1 MVRWCI
7 RVDREEGGE
16 AGGGQTRPEEMG
28 ANGEAIMTD
37 QEVLDDLKKEME
49 KTVAAFRRDL
59 ARTRT
64 GRASTALL
72 EGIHADY
79 YGAKTPLIQ
88 LATLSAP
95 EPRLLIVQPFDK
107 TALTAIEKAIQQ
119 SDLGVNPMSDG
130 KILRIP
136 IPELTAERR
145 KEIVRHLH
153 KVAEDFRVSVRA
165 HRHDALELLKEML
178 KEKELTEDDNRRARD
193 KIEAATKDYLERVD
207 KVLKSKEEEVLSV

>member
-1 MVRWCI
+1 MIAR
-7 RVDREEGGE
+7 RE
-16 AGGGQTRPEEMG
+16 AKPGGQTRPEEMG

>member
-1 MVRWCI
+1 
-7 RVDREEGGE
+7 
-16 AGGGQTRPEEMG
+16 
-28 ANGEAIMTD
+28 MTD

-49 KTVAAFRRDL
+49 KTVAAFRREL
-59 ARTRT
+59 SRTRT

-72 EGIHADY
+72 EGIQAEY

-119 SDLGVNPMSDG
+119 SDLGLNPMSDG

-178 KEKELTEDDNRRARD
+178 KEKDITEDDNRRARE
-193 KIEAATKDYLERVD
+193 KIEATTKEYLERLD
-207 KVLKSKEEEVLSV
+207 KTLKAKEEEVLSV

>member
-1 MVRWCI
+1 
-7 RVDREEGGE
+7 
-16 AGGGQTRPEEMG
+16 
-28 ANGEAIMTD
+28 MTD

-49 KTVAAFRRDL
+49 KTVAVFRREL

-72 EGIHADY
+72 EGIQAEY

-107 TALTAIEKAIQQ
+107 AALTAIEKAIQQ
-119 SDLGVNPMSDG
+119 SDLGLNPMSDG

-153 KVAEDFRVSVRA
+153 KVAEDFRVSMRA

-178 KEKELTEDDNRRARD
+178 KEKKLTEDDNRRARE
-193 KIEAATKDYLERVD
+193 KIEALTKESLERLD
-207 KVLKSKEEEVLSV
+207 KILKAKEEEVLSV

>member
-1 MVRWCI
+1 
-7 RVDREEGGE
+7 
-16 AGGGQTRPEEMG
+16 
-28 ANGEAIMTD
+28 MTD
-37 QEVLDDLKKEME
+37 QEVLDDLKREME
-49 KTVAAFRRDL
+49 KTVTAFRREL

-95 EPRLLIVQPFDK
+95 EPRLLVVQPFDK
-107 TALTAIEKAIQQ
+107 AALTAIEKAIQQ
-119 SDLGVNPMSDG
+119 SDLGLNPMSDG

-153 KVAEDFRVSVRA
+153 KVAEDFRVSLRA

-193 KIEAATKDYLERVD
+193 KIEAATKEYLERID
-207 KVLKSKEEEVLSV
+207 KVLKAKEEEVLSV

>member
-1 MVRWCI
+1 
-7 RVDREEGGE
+7 
-16 AGGGQTRPEEMG
+16 
-28 ANGEAIMTD
+28 MTD

-49 KTVAAFRRDL
+49 KTLAAFRREL

-72 EGIHADY
+72 EGIQAEY

-119 SDLGVNPMSDG
+119 SDLGLNPMSDG

-136 IPELTAERR
+136 IPELTADRR

-153 KVAEDFRVSVRA
+153 KVAEDFRVSTRA

-178 KEKELTEDDNRRARD
+178 KEKEITEDDSRRAKE
-193 KIEAATKDYLERVD
+193 KIEAATKDYLERLE
-207 KVLKSKEEEVLSV
+207 KVLKAKEEEVLSV

>member
-1 MVRWCI
+1 
-7 RVDREEGGE
+7 
-16 AGGGQTRPEEMG
+16 
-28 ANGEAIMTD
+28 MTD

-49 KTVAAFRRDL
+49 KTVTAFRREL

-95 EPRLLIVQPFDK
+95 EPRLLVVQPFDK

-119 SDLGVNPMSDG
+119 SDLGLNPMSDG

-178 KEKELTEDDNRRARD
+178 KEKELTEDDSRRARD
-193 KIEAATKDYLERVD
+193 KIEATTKEYLERVD

>member
-1 MVRWCI
+1 
-7 RVDREEGGE
+7 
-16 AGGGQTRPEEMG
+16 MG

-95 EPRLLIVQPFDK
+95 EPRLLVVQPFDK

-119 SDLGVNPMSDG
+119 SDLGLNPMSDG

>member
-1 MVRWCI
+1 
-7 RVDREEGGE
+7 
-16 AGGGQTRPEEMG
+16 
-28 ANGEAIMTD
+28 MTD
-37 QEVLDDLKKEME
+37 QEVLDDLKREME
-49 KTVAAFRRDL
+49 KTVTAFRREL

-72 EGIHADY
+72 EGIHAEY

-107 TALTAIEKAIQQ
+107 VALTAIEKAIQQ
-119 SDLGVNPMSDG
+119 SDLGLNPMSDG

-153 KVAEDFRVSVRA
+153 KVAEDFRVSLRA

-178 KEKELTEDDNRRARD
+178 KEKELTEDDSRRARD
-193 KIEAATKDYLERVD
+193 KIEATTKDYLERID
-207 KVLKSKEEEVLSV
+207 KVLKGKEEEVLSV

>member
-1 MVRWCI
+1 
-7 RVDREEGGE
+7 
-16 AGGGQTRPEEMG
+16 
-28 ANGEAIMTD
+28 MTD
-37 QEVLDDLKKEME
+37 QEVLDDLKREME
-49 KTVAAFRRDL
+49 KTVTAFRRDL

-95 EPRLLIVQPFDK
+95 EPRLLVVQPFDK
-107 TALTAIEKAIQQ
+107 AALTAIEKAIQQ
-119 SDLGVNPMSDG
+119 SDLGLNPMSDG

-153 KVAEDFRVSVRA
+153 KVAEDFRVSLRA

-178 KEKELTEDDNRRARD
+178 KEKELTEDDSRRARD
-193 KIEAATKDYLERVD
+193 KIEATTKDYLERLD
-207 KVLKSKEEEVLSV
+207 KVLKGKEEEVLSV

>member
-1 MVRWCI
+1 
-7 RVDREEGGE
+7 
-16 AGGGQTRPEEMG
+16 
-28 ANGEAIMTD
+28 MTD
-37 QEVLDDLKKEME
+37 REVLDDLKKEME
-49 KTVAAFRRDL
+49 KTAGAFRREL

-72 EGIHADY
+72 EGIQAEY

-119 SDLGVNPMSDG
+119 SDLGLNPMSDG

-153 KVAEDFRVSVRA
+153 KVAEDFRVSMRA

-178 KEKELTEDDNRRARD
+178 KEKELTEDDNRRARE
-193 KIEAATKDYLERVD
+193 KIEAVTKESLERLD
-207 KVLKSKEEEVLSV
+207 KILKAKEEEVLSV

>member
-1 MVRWCI
+1 
-7 RVDREEGGE
+7 
-16 AGGGQTRPEEMG
+16 MG
-28 ANGEAIMTD
+28 ANGEPIMTD

-95 EPRLLIVQPFDK
+95 EPRLLVVQPFDK

-119 SDLGVNPMSDG
+119 SDLGLNPMSDG

>member
-1 MVRWCI
+1 
-7 RVDREEGGE
+7 
-16 AGGGQTRPEEMG
+16 
-28 ANGEAIMTD
+28 MTD

-49 KTVAAFRRDL
+49 KTVGAFRREL

-72 EGIHADY
+72 EGIQAEY

-95 EPRLLIVQPFDK
+95 EPRLLVVQPFDK
-107 TALTAIEKAIQQ
+107 TALVAIEKAIQQ
-119 SDLGVNPMSDG
+119 SDLGLNPLNDG

-165 HRHDALELLKEML
+165 HRHDALELVKEML
-178 KEKELTEDDNRRARD
+178 KEKELTEDDNRRVRE
-193 KIEAATKDYLERVD
+193 KIEAVTKDYLERVD
-207 KVLKSKEEEVLSV
+207 KVLKAKEEEVLSV

>member
-1 MVRWCI
+1 
-7 RVDREEGGE
+7 
-16 AGGGQTRPEEMG
+16 
-28 ANGEAIMTD
+28 MTD
-37 QEVLDDLKKEME
+37 QEVIEDLKKEMD
-49 KTVAAFRRDL
+49 KTVAAFRREL

-72 EGIHADY
+72 ESIQAEY

-95 EPRLLIVQPFDK
+95 EPRLLVVQPFDK
-107 TALTAIEKAIQQ
+107 TALAAIDKAIQQ
-119 SDLGVNPMSDG
+119 SDLGLNPVNDG

-153 KVAEDFRVSVRA
+153 KLAEDFRVSIRA
-165 HRHDALELLKEML
+165 HRHDAIELIKEML
-178 KEKELTEDDNRRARD
+178 KEKELTEDDTRRARE
-193 KIEAATKDYLERVD
+193 KVETATKEYLDRVD
-207 KVLKSKEEEVLSV
+207 KVLKAKEEEVLSV